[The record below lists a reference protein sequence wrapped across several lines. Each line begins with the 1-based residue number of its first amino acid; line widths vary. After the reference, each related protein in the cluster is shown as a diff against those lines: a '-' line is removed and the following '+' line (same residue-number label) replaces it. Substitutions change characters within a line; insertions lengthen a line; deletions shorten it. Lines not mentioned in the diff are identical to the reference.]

1 VVKKKLL
8 IPAVAALGVVF
19 LIAAGCLALVQWHT
33 DGVPCGNAFHESGQ
47 AFQEDLR
54 RTSPLGGYTVEGSFV
69 ARCARV
75 RATQQLVSLAA
86 AAAGIGA
93 TGAGVGLFLR
103 LVVNDP
109 RRTSGRPPGASRPRD
124 SHGSQRW
131 NG

>member
-1 VVKKKLL
+1 MRKRLL
-8 IPAVAALGVVF
+8 IPAVAALGVAF
-19 LIAAGCLALVQWHT
+19 LIAAGCLALVQWHL

-54 RTSPLGGYTVEGSFV
+54 RSSPLGGYRIDDSFV
-69 ARCARV
+69 ARCFRV
-75 RATQQLVSLAA
+75 RVTQQLVSLAV

-93 TGAGVGLFLR
+93 TGASVGLFLR

-109 RRTSGRPPGASRPRD
+109 RRTGGGPPGASRPRD